1 MINETVQILSVKC
14 YFSNKGIPLETV
26 QNFEAL
32 TLTEKIN
39 LIDETIQENIRGF
52 LNRDN
57 GDLDLVNV
65 EEKNDFTFVYIE
77 YQGACVACP
86 SSGGTLMSIQNILQT
101 KLSENIKVLT
111 V

>member
-1 MINETVQILSVKC
+1 MEA
-14 YFSNKGIPLETV
+14 V

-57 GDLDLVNV
+57 GDLDLINV
-65 EEKNDFTFVYIE
+65 EEKNDSTIVYIE
-77 YQGACVACP
+77 YQGACVSCP
-86 SSGGTLMSIQNILQT
+86 SSGGTLMSIQNILQS
-101 KLSENIKVLT
+101 KLSNKIKVLT
-111 V
+111 A